1 MLCHAAQNTLEPS
14 SYALDGITTDRYA
27 RTAIV
32 AHNGNWD
39 IAMSQFNA
47 ESAEHVRDDLY
58 FRKRR
63 DKLCGYTRTRTKK
76 QVVQDWQA
84 PIRQLLIC
92 HTIGRLIRE
101 GDSACKPDLKAGS
114 GIVAALLGSR
124 VSAS

>member
-1 MLCHAAQNTLEPS
+1 MSLKTLWDRHLTLWRWCIS
-14 SYALDGITTDRYA
+14 TDSYA

-76 QVVQDWQA
+76 QVVQD
-84 PIRQLLIC
+84 
-92 HTIGRLIRE
+92 
-101 GDSACKPDLKAGS
+101 
-114 GIVAALLGSR
+114 
-124 VSAS
+124 